1 MAFHD
6 DALVTF
12 TEVRKHSDISYSR
25 NQLFT
30 MFSMYL
36 RIIKVMIYRNYLI
49 AVKADQLEYTAP
61 KDFVLARALINYV
74 TSVIRLNGLTTNM
87 LHNSYLAR

>member
-1 MAFHD
+1 MLLLRGVSD

-12 TEVRKHSDISYSR
+12 IEIHKPSDISYSR

-36 RIIKVMIYRNYLI
+36 RIIIKVMIQKLFNRCEGYRIRPDRHPTNS
-49 AVKADQLEYTAP
+49 DCDEYT
-61 KDFVLARALINYV
+61 
-74 TSVIRLNGLTTNM
+74 
-87 LHNSYLAR
+87 